1 MKKYILIVV
10 AALFSI
16 AAVAAGTNGT
26 SPDQAEAN
34 YTKVINGRADDILKL
49 LSLSD
54 TNQAAEVHGAIVA
67 QYRALNSWHEA
78 NDSRL
83 RQAKSDTNAI
93 TQIKASLKTL
103 HIKFLGEL
111 SAHLTPE
118 QIEKVKD
125 KMTYGKVQFT
135 YSGYMSQYP
144 NLTEEQKAKILE
156 MLKEA
161 REDAMDGGSSDE
173 KTAIFQRY
181 KGRINNYLSKQGLH
195 PEKKNRPAAV
205 GTN

>member
-1 MKKYILIVV
+1 MKKYSLIVV

-83 RQAKSDTNAI
+83 QQAKSDTNAI
-93 TQIKASLKTL
+93 SQIKASLKTL
-103 HIKFLGEL
+103 HIQFLGEL

-135 YSGYMSQYP
+135 YNGYMSQYP

-195 PEKKNRPAAV
+195 PEKKTRPAAV